1 MPFDPCPARE
11 DSLAT
16 RAGDSVSSS
25 SSRSL
30 PLPQLSESEPASS
43 FTAVSS
49 SRRSEDSSSLL
60 DSGPYEPLAS
70 SSSSELLAPFGA
82 SVTS

>member
-43 FTAVSS
+43 FGPSASED
-49 SRRSEDSSSLL
+49 SEDSSSLL
-60 DSGPYEPLAS
+60 DSGSYDPRVS